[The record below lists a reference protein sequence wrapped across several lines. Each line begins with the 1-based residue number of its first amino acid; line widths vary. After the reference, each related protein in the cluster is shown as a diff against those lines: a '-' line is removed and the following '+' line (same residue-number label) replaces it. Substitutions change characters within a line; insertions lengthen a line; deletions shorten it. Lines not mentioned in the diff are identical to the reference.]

1 LAGERPGV
9 RGAAEVV
16 GGGREAFAF
25 PRNFVL
31 AIEPSIRV
39 RGRFAGM
46 RLREVSQGQ
55 RAKANHMKSK
65 TISLL
70 GILITAVGFFIG
82 AAKVQATV
90 VDLTTGPDASGQIG
104 DALFFA
110 TQQQPAGTGFIDPF
124 LRIQEK
130 GFEQGYNTDGGFPFD
145 DKHPHNYQHSLLI
158 SDLIPVF
165 LNGQPYLQFMLDS
178 NQNGNSFTEHVLE
191 MTALQIFTTNDPNQ
205 TTESFNSKGILQ
217 LNGTLVYNM
226 NANGNNA
233 VLTTATG
240 SGKADMFM
248 YIPANLVKTGE
259 QYLVLYSAFGNDIPS
274 DGGFE
279 EWVFIPGTVPIPETG
294 MFFPVVGLLA
304 AVLCTRVLQR
314 RRAARQPRQETLLG

>member
-1 LAGERPGV
+1 
-9 RGAAEVV
+9 
-16 GGGREAFAF
+16 
-25 PRNFVL
+25 
-31 AIEPSIRV
+31 
-39 RGRFAGM
+39 
-46 RLREVSQGQ
+46 
-55 RAKANHMKSK
+55 MKPK
-65 TISLL
+65 NISLL
-70 GILITAVGFFIG
+70 GALIAAAVFLFG
-82 AAKVQATV
+82 AASARATV
-90 VDLTTGPDASGQIG
+90 VDLTTGPDASGEIG

-110 TQQQPAGTGFIDPF
+110 TQQQPSGTGVIDPF

-158 SDLIPVF
+158 SDLIPVI

-178 NQNGNSFTEHVLE
+178 NQNGNNFTEHVLD

-205 TTESFNSKGILQ
+205 TTESFDSKGILQ

-226 NANGNNA
+226 GSGNS

-248 YIPANLVKTGE
+248 YIPFSLVQTGE
-259 QYLVLYSAFGNDIPS
+259 QYLVLYSAFGNDIPA

-279 EWVFIPGTVPIPETG
+279 EWVFIPGTVPIPEAGT
-294 MFFPVVGLLA
+294 FFPVIGLLA

-314 RRAARQPRQETLLG
+314 RKTSRRPRLERLPG

>member
-1 LAGERPGV
+1 MKGKNVPLLSS
-9 RGAAEVV
+9 
-16 GGGREAFAF
+16 
-25 PRNFVL
+25 L
-31 AIEPSIRV
+31 AIA
-39 RGRFAGM
+39 AG
-46 RLREVSQGQ
+46 LVLCG
-55 RAKANHMKSK
+55 A
-65 TISLL
+65 
-70 GILITAVGFFIG
+70 TAR
-82 AAKVQATV
+82 ATV

-110 TQQQPAGTGFIDPF
+110 TQHQPAGTGYIDPF

-178 NQNGNSFTEHVLE
+178 NQSGNSFSDHVLD
-191 MTALQIFTTNDPNQ
+191 MTKLQLFTTNDPNQ
-205 TTESFNSKGILQ
+205 TTESFNAQGILQ
-217 LNGTLVYNM
+217 LNGTLIYNM
-226 NANGNNA
+226 GSGNS

-248 YIPANLVKTGE
+248 YIPANLVQTGE
-259 QYLVLYSAFGNDIPS
+259 KYFVLYSAFGNDIPA

-279 EWVFIPGTVPIPETG
+279 EWVFIPGTAPIPEAGT
-294 MFFPVVGLLA
+294 FFPIVGLLA

-314 RRAARQPRQETLLG
+314 RK

>member
-1 LAGERPGV
+1 MQSSKTALRWD
-9 RGAAEVV
+9 
-16 GGGREAFAF
+16 AFYDTYLNEKE
-25 PRNFVL
+25 PRQ
-31 AIEPSIRV
+31 I
-39 RGRFAGM
+39 
-46 RLREVSQGQ
+46 
-55 RAKANHMKSK
+55 HMKPK

-70 GILITAVGFFIG
+70 GALIAAAVFLFG
-82 AAKVQATV
+82 AASARATV
-90 VDLTTGPDASGQIG
+90 VDLTTGPDASGEIG

-110 TQQQPAGTGFIDPF
+110 TQQQPSGTGVIDPF

-178 NQNGNSFTEHVLE
+178 NQNGNNFTEHVLD

-205 TTESFNSKGILQ
+205 TTESFDSKGILQ

-226 NANGNNA
+226 GTGNS

-248 YIPANLVKTGE
+248 YIPFSLVQTGE
-259 QYLVLYSAFGNDIPS
+259 KYLVLYSAFGNDIPA

-279 EWVFIPGTVPIPETG
+279 EWVFIPGTVPIPEAGT
-294 MFFPVVGLLA
+294 FFPVIGLLA

-314 RRAARQPRQETLLG
+314 RKTSRPPRQERLPG

>member
-1 LAGERPGV
+1 MQSSKTALRLD
-9 RGAAEVV
+9 
-16 GGGREAFAF
+16 AFYNTYLNEKE
-25 PRNFVL
+25 PRQ
-31 AIEPSIRV
+31 I
-39 RGRFAGM
+39 
-46 RLREVSQGQ
+46 
-55 RAKANHMKSK
+55 HMKPK

-70 GILITAVGFFIG
+70 GALIAAAVFLFG
-82 AAKVQATV
+82 AASARATV
-90 VDLTTGPDASGQIG
+90 VDLTTGPDASGEIG

-110 TQQQPAGTGFIDPF
+110 TQQQPSGTGVIDPF

-145 DKHPHNYQHSLLI
+145 DKRPHNYQHSLLI

-178 NQNGNSFTEHVLE
+178 NQNGNNFTEHVLD

-205 TTESFNSKGILQ
+205 TTESFDSKGILQ

-226 NANGNNA
+226 NVNGSNS

-248 YIPANLVKTGE
+248 YVPVSLVQTGE
-259 QYLVLYSAFGNDIPS
+259 LYLVLYSAFGNDIPT

-279 EWVFIPGTVPIPETG
+279 EWVFVPGTAPIPEAQT
-294 MFFPVVGLLA
+294 FFPVGGLLA
-304 AVLCTRVLQR
+304 AVLSTRMLR
-314 RRAARQPRQETLLG
+314 RRKMAQLARQPIFSR